1 VSPLLAAPF
10 KTTVSQTTVFK
21 TAAPMVGAL
30 MVGALMVGGLMVG
43 GVAAAAPAVVAAGGA
58 GSGETVSPSFY
69 VALGDSVP
77 VWDGSHSYP
86 HLLRKHYRA
95 SVPGLA
101 LEDMA
106 VSGATTTSML
116 EGGQYRS
123 ALRFLRRHVGQIAL
137 ITIDIGGND
146 IVGCASPTGIDRSCV
161 AKGLATV
168 DKNLST
174 MLSGLRAAAPSV
186 PLIGMTYYDPFL
198 GDWLAGGAA
207 RTLALDSLSV
217 VDTLNRELDSL
228 YGASSTAGVARA
240 FTTDDDS
247 TFVDSPWGS
256 VPVDVDRA
264 CSWLDITCQAGQTE
278 GFGDDPNVPGQREI
292 ADAFE
297 ITIGDLRT
305 P

>member
-1 VSPLLAAPF
+1 LVDAAPSLAAPF
-10 KTTVSQTTVFK
+10 LA
-21 TAAPMVGAL
+21 TALLLGSV
-30 MVGALMVGGLMVG
+30 VVGGAA
-43 GVAAAAPAVVAAGGA
+43 VAAAATGGA
-58 GSGETVSPSFY
+58 ASGDTASHFY

-86 HLLRKHYRA
+86 HLLRNHYRT

-101 LEDMA
+101 LKDMA

-123 ALRFLRRHVGQIAL
+123 ALRFLTSHVGQITL

-146 IVGCASPTGIDRSCV
+146 IVGCASATGIDKSCV
-161 AKGLATV
+161 TTGLATV
-168 DKNLST
+168 EKNLST

-186 PLIGMTYYDPFL
+186 PLVGMTYYDPFL
-198 GDWLAGGAA
+198 GDWLAGGEA

-217 VDTLNRELDSL
+217 VGTLNRELVSL
-228 YGASSTAGVARA
+228 YGRSSTAAVAHA
-240 FTTDDDS
+240 FATDDDS
-247 TFVDSPWGS
+247 TFVGSPWGS

-264 CSWLDITCQAGQTE
+264 CSWLDITCQVGQTE
-278 GFGDDPNVPGQREI
+278 GFGDDPNVPGQRQI
-292 ADAFE
+292 AAAFE
-297 ITIGDLRT
+297 STIGDLRI